1 MRRSQKK
8 KQLFPWTKPNM
19 SLSDITDTSFRILQN
34 SIMLRPTGFFFFFF
48 FSKKQLQ
55 MELRTL
61 RENSDFFQDIQ
72 LCVTSALL
80 GHFVDQED
88 HENRLIYHTKQFCV
102 IVLFAFHSYDNFGPL
117 IMDAVRIIIFVKT
130 VIFICSI
137 FEYYKK
143 NQVPFLVTC

>member
-1 MRRSQKK
+1 MRQMRRSQKK

-34 SIMLRPTGFFFFFF
+34 SIMLGPSGFLFFFFF
-48 FSKKQLQ
+48 KKQLKI
-55 MELRTL
+55 ELRTF

-80 GHFVDQED
+80 GHFVDQEE

-102 IVLFAFHSYDNFGPL
+102 IVLFAFHSYDNFGPF
-117 IMDAVRIIIFVKT
+117 DHG
-130 VIFICSI
+130 CSENYN
-137 FEYYKK
+137 FCK
-143 NQVPFLVTC
+143 NSDIYLQYF